1 MYENSNDKK
10 NFFYIVI
17 LILTLITMIV
27 GITFA
32 LYSLM
37 ASQKKDNTILY
48 TGKLELNFIDGIYI
62 DNPTL
67 FPRNVPSV
75 NDYDNV
81 YRNNFVVTSTGT
93 LDQRISIS
101 VEMIENTFNN
111 GNIKYALYNAN
122 NVLMS
127 SGNLPKAGVVNM
139 ANNLFLGYN
148 ESARYLLLV
157 WFDDNGENQNEDM
170 GKVIKAKINVES
182 IQIRK

>member
-10 NFFYIVI
+10 NFFYVVI

-37 ASQKKDNTILY
+37 ASQKKDGTVLY

-67 FPRNVPSV
+67 FPRSTPSV

-81 YRNNFVVTSTGT
+81 YRNNFVITSTGT

-101 VEMIENTFNN
+101 VEMLENTFTN

-122 NVLMS
+122 NVLMNTGTLPS
-127 SGNLPKAGVVNM
+127 SGVINM
-139 ANNLFLGYN
+139 ADNLFLGYN

-157 WFDDNGENQNEDM
+157 WFDENNQNQNDDM

>member
-81 YRNNFVVTSTGT
+81 YS
-93 LDQRISIS
+93 
-101 VEMIENTFNN
+101 M
-111 GNIKYALYNAN
+111 LYIM
-122 NVLMS
+122 LIM
-127 SGNLPKAGVVNM
+127 
-139 ANNLFLGYN
+139 
-148 ESARYLLLV
+148 R
-157 WFDDNGENQNEDM
+157 
-170 GKVIKAKINVES
+170 
-182 IQIRK
+182 

>member
-10 NFFYIVI
+10 NFFYIVV
-17 LILTLITMIV
+17 LILTLITMVI

-37 ASQKKDNTILY
+37 SSQKKDGTVLY

-62 DNPTL
+62 DNPIL
-67 FPRNVPSV
+67 FPRTEPSS

-93 LDQRISIS
+93 LDQKISIS
-101 VEMIENTFNN
+101 VEILENTFSEN
-111 GNIKYALYNAN
+111 NIKYALYNAN
-122 NVLMS
+122 NVKMS
-127 SGNLPKAGVVNM
+127 SGFLPNSGEISL

-157 WFDDNGENQNEDM
+157 WFDENDDNQNSDM
-170 GKVIKAKINVES
+170 GKTIKGKIKIES
-182 IQIRK
+182 IQVRK